1 MFWPL
6 AFLHHLQQQLI
17 PLRTSFTLALFFKL
31 LVLLKRCHTH
41 IKIDVFFSIFYVALC
56 QKVSFWLRLSFQ
68 TASPVF
74 HRFSSFSW
82 QSGQN
87 RMFLALRW
95 PSPWLLLL
103 SLSYGI
109 VGFASP
115 IAVLADSFVRFARS
129 GAVLAD
135 SLVRIAFRRLW
146 ERPPGTSK
154 TVPGLPEARNR
165 VCGAILQRIL

>member
-1 MFWPL
+1 
-6 AFLHHLQQQLI
+6 
-17 PLRTSFTLALFFKL
+17 
-31 LVLLKRCHTH
+31 
-41 IKIDVFFSIFYVALC
+41 
-56 QKVSFWLRLSFQ
+56 
-68 TASPVF
+68 
-74 HRFSSFSW
+74 
-82 QSGQN
+82 
-87 RMFLALRW
+87 MFLALRR

-103 SLSYGI
+103 TLSYGI

-165 VCGAILQRIL
+165 VCGALLQRIL

>member
-1 MFWPL
+1 
-6 AFLHHLQQQLI
+6 
-17 PLRTSFTLALFFKL
+17 
-31 LVLLKRCHTH
+31 
-41 IKIDVFFSIFYVALC
+41 
-56 QKVSFWLRLSFQ
+56 
-68 TASPVF
+68 
-74 HRFSSFSW
+74 
-82 QSGQN
+82 
-87 RMFLALRW
+87 MFLGLRR
-95 PSPWLLLL
+95 PSRRLLLL
-103 SLSYGI
+103 TVSYGI

-115 IAVLADSFVRFARS
+115 VVVLSDSFVRFARS